1 MKKSLI
7 GLIAS
12 LFVLNAAATVAQKPP
27 ASSASCVACHGQNGV
42 SSNAIWPNLAGQQ
55 RDYLIKEI
63 SAFRDGARVD
73 SGMPAA
79 LLQDLSDQQI
89 GELAGYFSSLEKA
102 TPAPVAAGIPGQNE
116 RAYCV
121 SCHGMSGITVSSIW
135 PNLSAQK
142 EGYLHKQ
149 LMDYK
154 SGKRQHPIM
163 QVIANELTDEQ
174 LADVAKYY
182 SQH

>member
-1 MKKSLI
+1 MKKSLL
-7 GLIAS
+7 GLIVG
-12 LFVLNAAATVAQKPP
+12 LFFLNVPSVAAEKAPLA
-27 ASSASCVACHGQNGV
+27 SASCVACHGQNGV
-42 SSNAIWPNLAGQQ
+42 SSNTMWPNLAGQQ
-55 RDYLIKEI
+55 RDYLVKEI
-63 SAFRDGARVD
+63 SAFRDGKRVD
-73 SGMPAA
+73 PTMPAT
-79 LLQDLSDQQI
+79 LLQGLSDEQVV
-89 GELAGYFSSLEKA
+89 ELADYYSGLAKA

-121 SCHGMSGITVSSIW
+121 SCHGMTGITVSSIW

-142 EGYLHKQ
+142 EGYLSKQ
-149 LMDYK
+149 LVDYK

-163 QVIANELTDEQ
+163 QVIANELTDQQ